1 MTGGNKMDV
10 LAILEQI
17 EGLISNSA
25 RVPLTDKVIISENEI
40 LRMIDELHAALPDEL
55 EQANWIVRE
64 RDRVIK
70 EAQQEAERMK
80 EDTKQHVSKM
90 ADEHEITRMANDQ
103 ANDIINQAKRVA
115 KEIRTGANEY
125 ADGLLL
131 KSQEQMEAVTAA
143 IRNARKEIESNQ

>member
-1 MTGGNKMDV
+1 MDV

-17 EGLISNSA
+17 EGMISNSA
-25 RVPLTDKVIISENEI
+25 RVPLTDKVIISENEV

-64 RDRVIK
+64 RDKVLK
-70 EAQQEAERMK
+70 EAQAEAERIR
-80 EDTKQHVSKM
+80 EDTRSQVARM
-90 ADEHEITRMANDQ
+90 ADEHEITRLANEQ
-103 ANDIINQAKRVA
+103 ANEIINQAKRVA

-143 IRNARKEIESNQ
+143 IRNARKEIEGNQ

>member
-1 MTGGNKMDV
+1 MDV

-40 LRMIDELHAALPDEL
+40 LRLIDELHGALPDEL

-64 RDRVIK
+64 RDKVVK
-70 EAQQEAERMK
+70 DAQAEAERVR
-80 EDTKQHVSKM
+80 EETREQVAKM
-90 ADEHEITRMANDQ
+90 ADEHEVTRMANEQ
-103 ANDIINQAKRVA
+103 ANEIINQAKRVA

>member
-1 MTGGNKMDV
+1 MDV

-25 RVPLTDKVIISENEI
+25 RVPLTDKVIISENEV

-64 RDRVIK
+64 RDKVLK
-70 EAQQEAERMK
+70 EAQTEAERIR
-80 EDTKQHVSKM
+80 EDTRSQVARM
-90 ADEHEITRMANDQ
+90 ADDHEITRMANDQ
-103 ANDIINQAKRVA
+103 ANEIINQAKRVA

-143 IRNARKEIESNQ
+143 IRNARKEIEGNQ